1 MPIPAG
7 AIAYVSLKVPRGAG
21 LGAMRQAVSGMMSH
35 GDEADHPEPGPGGT
49 GSSAAANVARADG
62 TDIRPTGTGA
72 ANRGDAAPITANR
85 SKAPEDGKR
94 NTAGGPAKGD
104 SVVGDAS

>member
-1 MPIPAG
+1 
-7 AIAYVSLKVPRGAG
+7 
-21 LGAMRQAVSGMMSH
+21 MRQAVSGMMSH
-35 GDEADHPEPGPGGT
+35 GDDADDPEPGPDGT
-49 GSSAAANVARADG
+49 GSSADDNVARADG
-62 TDIRPTGTGA
+62 MGIRPTGTGA
-72 ANRGDAAPITANR
+72 ANGSDAAPLAASR